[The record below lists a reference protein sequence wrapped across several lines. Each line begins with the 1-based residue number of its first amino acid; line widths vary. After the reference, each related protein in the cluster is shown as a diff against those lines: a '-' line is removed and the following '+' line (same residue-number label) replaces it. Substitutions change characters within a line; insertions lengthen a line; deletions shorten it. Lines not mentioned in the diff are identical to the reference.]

1 MFKKARYVLS
11 VYTEG
16 SFTRAAEKL
25 YVSQPCLSKAI
36 KDLENELGAPIFER
50 GNGVKLTELGLQ
62 YIKTAEKIIELE
74 DGFSLLL
81 KDETSLK
88 SGLVRVGGT
97 HYMTSYVLPFVIDTF
112 SKSYPGVTVTLTEAS
127 SSELMKLLKND
138 EVDLI
143 VDSFDTEPTDMS
155 YTPLISERILLAV
168 PSHYECN
175 ERIKGRGVSPRGIY
189 EGACNMDY
197 IPAVTIDCFKNEKFI
212 LLKSGNSMYDHAMT
226 VFKEAGFTPDVSLFL
241 DQLSTA
247 FYLATEG
254 NGICFITD
262 TVCRYHRFDDSVLL
276 YNIKE
281 GGTRTLGVA
290 LKKKKTA
297 TTAVKR
303 FTEVLSERIK

>member
-1 MFKKARYVLS
+1 MFKKARYVYS
-11 VYTEG
+11 VYIEG

-36 KDLENELGAPIFER
+36 KELEEELGTPIFER
-50 GNGVKLTELGLQ
+50 GSGAVKPTELGLK

-74 DGFSLLL
+74 DSFSLLL

-97 HYMTSYVLPFVIDTF
+97 HYMTSYVLPLVIDTF
-112 SKSYPGVTVTLTEAS
+112 SKRYPGVTVTLTEAS
-127 SSELMKLLKND
+127 SSELTKLLKNG

-143 VDSFDTEPTDMS
+143 VDSFDSEPTDMS
-155 YTPLISERILLAV
+155 YIPLVTERILLAV
-168 PSHYECN
+168 PSCYECN
-175 ERIKGRGVSPRGIY
+175 ERIKGKGVSPRRIF
-189 EGACNMDY
+189 EGSCNMDY
-197 IPAVTIDCFKNEKFI
+197 IPSVKIDSFKDEKFI

-226 VFKEAGFTPDVSLFL
+226 VFKEAGFTPSVSLFL

-247 FYLATEG
+247 FFLATEG

-262 TVCRYHRFDDSVLL
+262 TVCRYHSFDDSVLL

-290 LKKKKTA
+290 SKKKKSV
-297 TTAVKR
+297 AVKK
-303 FTEVLSERIK
+303 FIEVLSDKIK